1 MLQSAGARILFV
13 GVTGDSRCP
22 ADVLCIRLGDATVR
36 LRVFDAGAANDY
48 ELHTDHSQGDSLL
61 HRDLRV
67 ELLQLQ
73 PYPFSNRVISPS
85 DYRATIVASR

>member
-1 MLQSAGARILFV
+1 VLQSAGARILFV

-22 ADVLCIRLGDATVR
+22 ADAFCIQLGDAAVR
-36 LRVFDAGAANDY
+36 LRVFDTGATNDY
-48 ELHTDHSQGDSLL
+48 ELHTDSSQRASFV

-73 PYPFSNRVISPS
+73 PYPFSNRVITPS
-85 DYRATIVASR
+85 DYRATIVVSR